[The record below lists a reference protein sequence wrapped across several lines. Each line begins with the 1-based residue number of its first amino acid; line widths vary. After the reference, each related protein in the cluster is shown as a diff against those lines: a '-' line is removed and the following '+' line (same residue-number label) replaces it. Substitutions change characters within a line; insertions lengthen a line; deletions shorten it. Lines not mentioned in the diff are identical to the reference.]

1 MSVLFFLPW
10 VLIDEPKR
18 ISRVRLHPYI
28 RRKSPGPLHGISQEA
43 IDAILG
49 NYGNQYFGKSGRT
62 TKHVTSATLVTWD
75 DDVEGLEIEE
85 GRINSRLEEARYLT
99 FCALSARQYGSH
111 FEYCNSDGYQIIG
124 QRFAADSPGATAIR
138 VRRRDGSGSH
148 YLGSSSEPRFIR
160 PAHVDS
166 RLKFNVDE
174 PLFEALLSIP
184 TGDTKTKIDSAIDA
198 YLLANSDSWSV
209 RERAEIVLLRVAFE
223 TFLDSTHL
231 ASDLREKFS
240 IHFSAEVPTP
250 AVWRNGMNDEVRW
263 RTRWPDFVSRP
274 LDAWVQ
280 DFCAARNAAAHGPRG
295 AKTSTVWSNHNH
307 LLFGSWLFPLMVK
320 KALEDEGLFHLN
332 EEEKIERAR
341 CEDFL
346 AHDLLSTVD
355 DTTDE
360 LWWSKVQREL
370 LFDSLWKKVFLST
383 SSS

>member
-1 MSVLFFLPW
+1 M
-10 VLIDEPKR
+10 
-18 ISRVRLHPYI
+18 
-28 RRKSPGPLHGISQEA
+28 
-43 IDAILG
+43 
-49 NYGNQYFGKSGRT
+49 
-62 TKHVTSATLVTWD
+62 
-75 DDVEGLEIEE
+75 
-85 GRINSRLEEARYLT
+85 
-99 FCALSARQYGSH
+99 
-111 FEYCNSDGYQIIG
+111 
-124 QRFAADSPGATAIR
+124 
-138 VRRRDGSGSH
+138 
-148 YLGSSSEPRFIR
+148 
-160 PAHVDS
+160 DS

-274 LDAWVQ
+274 LDAWAQ